1 MPSNLFLP
9 KLSAVLAGTVLTLSL
24 ILPVAGTAKSLPE
37 YRQQDADAGA
47 TTVQDQAGI
56 QKLARYIQDEYNL
69 TVQNAVTIVSE
80 AMRSGAKHGLEPELI
95 LAVIAVESTFKGRA
109 VSPRGARGLM
119 QVKADAH
126 RHKVKVIGGT
136 QALFDTGSNIH
147 TGSQIL
153 AEYIANADGNVR
165 RALLYYCGSIKNPK
179 SSYPDKVL
187 RIYQDLKQL

>member
-1 MPSNLFLP
+1 MPSNLFSP
-9 KLSAVLAGTVLTLSL
+9 KLGAVLAGTVLTLSL
-24 ILPVAGTAKSLPE
+24 VLPVAGTAKSLPE
-37 YRQQDADAGA
+37 YRQQNADSGA
-47 TTVQDQAGI
+47 TTVQDQARI
-56 QKLARYIQDEYNL
+56 QRLAGYIQDRYNL
-69 TVQNAVTIVSE
+69 TAQNALTIVNE
-80 AMRSGAKHGLEPELI
+80 AMRSGARHSLEPELI

-126 RHKVKVIGGT
+126 LHKVRAIGGT
-136 QALFDTGSNIH
+136 QALFETGSNIH

-153 AEYIANADGNVR
+153 AEYVDNAEGNVR

-187 RIYQDLKQL
+187 RIYQDLKPL